1 MSGWAVG
8 EGGLIVFRHAN
19 APFQCSLR
27 PLRLDWPGLQPV
39 LVPET
44 LPFAR
49 LLLIQE
55 IWHAYKHLDR
65 RLGETSN
72 TSARFHAGSS
82 LGRTGGQGLDLGLL
96 ADAYDASRHP
106 DVVQGGQAANSVYR
120 CVVGAS
126 G

>member
-1 MSGWAVG
+1 
-8 EGGLIVFRHAN
+8 
-19 APFQCSLR
+19 
-27 PLRLDWPGLQPV
+27 V

-106 DVVQGGQAANSVYR
+106 DVVQGGQAANAVYR
-120 CVVGAS
+120 CVVGALYYGRRNDAS
-126 G
+126 PLYKPAHLEIALKK